1 MIISFCP
8 RVIFNTPG
16 IMPPEAAGHRAGQ
29 QRQQNAAEAGQARK
43 VAGQKCRDGAHQKL
57 ALTAEVEYAAAV
69 REARAQRR
77 EHQGRRLGQRR
88 ADAGLRAERAL
99 EQVFDCEERIRAQRG
114 HDDPPMTNA
123 SRIESSGTRK
133 APSDFFKFHTRAPS
147 LSGHGKAD
155 LFDRRVLAGI
165 FAHDLTFKDDKD
177 PVRTSQGSHRSPR

>member
-1 MIISFCP
+1 MEMIISFCP
-8 RVIFNTPG
+8 RVIFNA
-16 IMPPEAAGHRAGQ
+16 PEAAGHRAGQ

-114 HDDPPMTNA
+114 HDDPANDK
-123 SRIESSGTRK
+123 RQQDRK
-133 APSDFFKFHTRAPS
+133 QR
-147 LSGHGKAD
+147 
-155 LFDRRVLAGI
+155 
-165 FAHDLTFKDDKD
+165 DKEG
-177 PVRTSQGSHRSPR
+177 PE